1 MNELHVEMN
10 SLDMIV
16 ENKLQS
22 FKNTHEWMKAVELWK
37 TLINISIY
45 DEREVFSLSK
55 QDSMILLNN
64 LNYLDFSY
72 ICNNLFWKKTLHSH
86 LITLNKEC
94 SKYNQE
100 F

>member
-22 FKNTHEWMKAVELWK
+22 FKNIHEWMKAVELSK

-72 ICNNLFWKKTLHSH
+72 ICNNLF
-86 LITLNKEC
+86 
-94 SKYNQE
+94 
-100 F
+100 